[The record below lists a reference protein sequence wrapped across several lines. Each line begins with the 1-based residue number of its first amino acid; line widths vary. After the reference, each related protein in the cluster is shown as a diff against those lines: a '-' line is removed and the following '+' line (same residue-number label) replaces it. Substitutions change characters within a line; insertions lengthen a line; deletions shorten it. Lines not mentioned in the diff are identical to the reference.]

1 LHKPRRKKAKRP
13 EANPEASQALPGQ
26 LQLRGEYREPNSASQ
41 CQPVL
46 TATVGTMQTWGLAS
60 MVLLGAIYAAGVY
73 IGGGLILL
81 ILVIILIVLLL
92 RR

>member
-1 LHKPRRKKAKRP
+1 
-13 EANPEASQALPGQ
+13 
-26 LQLRGEYREPNSASQ
+26 
-41 CQPVL
+41 
-46 TATVGTMQTWGLAS
+46 MQTWGLAS